1 MNGGVG
7 IRRAMS
13 ARSISFAIAA
23 VGAVAAACGPVVAR
37 DAGTHLSSASSDAVP
52 YDWRSVR
59 VGGGGFTPGLVFS
72 PVERGLAWL
81 RSDMGGAY
89 RWDARAGTW
98 IPLQDGVAEGSFM
111 GIESIAADPVD
122 AGTVYLAAGMN
133 WSAPAAIFRSADY
146 GKTWR
151 ETRVPFAMGGN
162 ENGRG
167 LGERLAIDPFAHDRL
182 LFGSR
187 HQGLWASDDA
197 GANWRKLDAFPLA
210 GLGLPTNRR
219 ETHGGLSF
227 VVFDAKVRGRVF
239 VGSTDPGER
248 HLFRSDDGGRTW
260 RAVAGGPASDLLP
273 VKAVIGR
280 DGLLTITYCDGI
292 GPNGITRGAVWR
304 FDPARGSWR
313 DVTPI
318 KGPDAPVGGYM
329 GVAVAASD
337 SQTIAVS
344 TVNRGKPVDTVW
356 LSHDGGAHWDELWKR
371 STRDVSA
378 TPFLD
383 FGAKA
388 NFGHWIAG
396 LAIDPFD
403 ANHAAYVTG
412 ATVYATDELQ
422 KPGTMAWAPWTKGIE
437 QTAIITF
444 VSPTGGAHLVSGF
457 GDIGGFRHDDFAV
470 SPASQH
476 VNPFLS
482 NTNTLDFG
490 GRAPLVMVRS
500 GNTHAPVVPDTSL
513 AWSADG
519 GATWTPLRVPQG
531 TPHADG
537 SPLPEAT
544 GNAAITVS
552 ADGGTFLVETDQPRI
567 TRDRGA
573 TWQPVTGL
581 PSRMRVTADKQD
593 ARRFYA
599 IDFANNRV
607 VRSDDGGA
615 QFHAVAGK
623 GLPADLSSA
632 RNDNREAPA
641 PILADANRAGAL
653 WLNLNGV
660 LYRSTDFGESWTR
673 TGQAIA
679 IERYGLGKAAPGRD
693 VAALYA
699 LGAVGG
705 LRAVWRSIDGGTTWQ
720 RINDEAHQ
728 WGLRIRVISGDPRQ
742 FGRIYIGTDGRG
754 IVYGDPRPAEGT
766 E

>member
-1 MNGGVG
+1 LF
-7 IRRAMS
+7 AL
-13 ARSISFAIAA
+13 AKAIAA
-23 VGAVAAACGPVVAR
+23 GLFV
-37 DAGTHLSSASSDAVP
+37 SAVP
-52 YDWRSVR
+52 GVATAAGSSSHIDSSLHDEVAYDWRSVR
-59 VGGGGFTPGLVFS
+59 VGGGGFTPGIIFS
-72 PVERGLAWL
+72 PVERGLVWL

-89 RWDARAGTW
+89 RWDAAAKRW
-98 IPLQDGVAEGSFM
+98 LPLQDRVSESSFM
-111 GIESIAADPVD
+111 GIESIAPDPVD

-133 WSAPAAIFRSADY
+133 WSAPAAIFRSTNY

-167 LGERLAIDPFAHDRL
+167 LGERLAINPFAHDHL

-197 GANWRKLDAFPLA
+197 GVNWRKLDAFPLA

-227 VVFDAKVRGRVF
+227 VVFDAKVRDRVF
-239 VGSTDPGER
+239 VGSADPGAQ
-248 HLFRSDDGGRTW
+248 HLFRSDDGGKTW
-260 RAVAGGPASDLLP
+260 RAVTGGPASDLLP
-273 VKAVIGR
+273 VKAVIGG
-280 DGLLTITYCDGI
+280 DGVLTITYCDGI

-304 FDPARGSWR
+304 FDPARGTWR

-318 KGPDAPVGGYM
+318 KGAQAPIGGYM
-329 GVAVAASD
+329 GVAVASGD
-337 SQTIAVS
+337 PQTIAVS
-344 TVNRGKPVDTVW
+344 TVDRGKPVDTVW
-356 LSHDGGAHWDELWKR
+356 LSHDGGTHWDELWKR
-371 STRDVSA
+371 SDRDVSA

-422 KPGTMAWAPWTKGIE
+422 KPGTMQWAPWTQGIE
-437 QTAIITF
+437 QTAIITL

-470 SPASQH
+470 SPFSQH

-482 NTNTLDFG
+482 NTNTLDYG
-490 GRAPLVMVRS
+490 GRAPLVMARS
-500 GNTHAPVVPDTSL
+500 GNTHARVVPDTSL

-519 GATWTPLRVPQG
+519 GATWQPLHVPSG
-531 TPHADG
+531 VPHADG
-537 SPLPEAT
+537 TPLPEET

-552 ADGGTFLVETDQPRI
+552 ADGQTFLVETDQPRM
-567 TRDRGA
+567 TRDRGV
-573 TWQPVTGL
+573 TWQAVSGL
-581 PSRMRVTADKQD
+581 PSRTRVTSDKQD
-593 ARRFYA
+593 AKRFYA
-599 IDFANNRV
+599 IDFTNSRV

-615 QFHAVAGK
+615 RFHSVAGK
-623 GLPADLSSA
+623 GLPMDLAAA
-632 RNDNREAPA
+632 RNDNREAPP

-653 WLNLNGV
+653 WLNLSGA
-660 LYRSTDFGESWTR
+660 LYRSTDFGETWAR
-673 TGQAIA
+673 TGQAISV
-679 IERYGLGKAAPGRD
+679 ERYGLGKAAPGRKD
-693 VAALYA
+693 AALYA
-699 LGAVGG
+699 LGTFGG
-705 LRAVWRSIDGGTTWQ
+705 LRAIWRSIDGGATWQ

-754 IVYGDPRPAEGT
+754 IVYGDPEVRPAQKAGKGT

>member
-1 MNGGVG
+1 M
-7 IRRAMS
+7 A
-13 ARSISFAIAA
+13 ISGAIGAPLVALTMAIAA
-23 VGAVAAACGPVVAR
+23 GTAAMAGAPAHADRA
-37 DAGTHLSSASSDAVP
+37 TVP
-52 YDWRSVR
+52 PSRISYEWHGVR
-59 VGGGGFTPGLVFS
+59 VGGGGFTPGIVFS

-89 RWDARAGTW
+89 RWDARAAQW
-98 IPLQDGVAEGSFM
+98 IALQDGVSEGSFM

-122 AGTVYLAAGMN
+122 AGRIYLAAGMN
-133 WSAPAAIFRSADY
+133 WSAPAAIFRSTDY
-146 GKTWR
+146 GRNWQV
-151 ETRVPFAMGGN
+151 TRVPFAMGGN

-210 GLGLPTNRR
+210 GLGLPVNRR

-227 VVFDAKVRGRVF
+227 VVFDPKVRGRVF
-239 VGSTDPGER
+239 VGNADPGAQ
-248 HLFRSDDGGRTW
+248 HLFRSDDGGKSW
-260 RAVAGGPASDLLP
+260 RAVAGGPVADLLP
-273 VKAVIGR
+273 VKAVIGS
-280 DGLLTITYCDGI
+280 DGVLTITYCDGI

-304 FDPARGSWR
+304 FEPTRGAWR

-318 KGPDAPVGGYM
+318 KGAEAPIGGYM

-337 SQTIAVS
+337 PQTLAVS
-344 TVNRGKPVDTVW
+344 TVDRGKPVDTVW

-403 ANHAAYVTG
+403 ANRAAYVTG
-412 ATVYATDELQ
+412 ATVYATRELQ
-422 KPGTMAWAPWTKGIE
+422 KPGTMQWAPWTRGIE

-457 GDIGGFRHDDFAV
+457 GDIGGFRHDDLDV
-470 SPASQH
+470 SPSHQH

-482 NTNTLDFG
+482 NTNTLDYG

-500 GNTHAPVVPDTSL
+500 GNTHARVVPDTSL

-519 GATWTPLRVPQG
+519 GATWMPLHVPQAAPRADG
-531 TPHADG
+531 TP
-537 SPLPEAT
+537 PPEAT

-573 TWQPVTGL
+573 TWQAVTGL
-581 PSRMRVTADKQD
+581 PGRVRVTADKQD

-599 IDFANNRV
+599 IDFANSRV

-615 QFHAVAGK
+615 RFHALAGR
-623 GLPADLSSA
+623 GLPADLSAA

-641 PILADANRAGAL
+641 PILADPDRAGAL
-653 WLNLNGV
+653 WLNLGGT
-660 LYRSTDFGESWTR
+660 LYRSTDFGESWTP
-673 TGQAIA
+673 TGQHSAQAIA

-699 LGAVGG
+699 LGTVGG
-705 LRAVWRSIDGGTTWQ
+705 LRAIWRSIDGGATWQ

-754 IVYGDPRPAEGT
+754 IVYGDPRLAEGI

>member
-1 MNGGVG
+1 M
-7 IRRAMS
+7 
-13 ARSISFAIAA
+13 AIAA
-23 VGAVAAACGPVVAR
+23 GLAAGAVPVSADSSPTSGIVSSPGAAVA
-37 DAGTHLSSASSDAVP
+37 

-59 VGGGGFTPGLVFS
+59 VGGGGFTPGIVFS

-89 RWDARAGTW
+89 RWDAAARQW
-98 IPLQDGVAEGSFM
+98 VPLQDRVSESSFM

-133 WSAPAAIFRSADY
+133 WSAPAAIFRSTDY

-167 LGERLAIDPFAHDRL
+167 LGERLAIDPFAHGRL

-197 GANWRKLDAFPLA
+197 GANWRKVDGFPLA

-227 VVFDAKVRGRVF
+227 VVFDAKLRGRVF
-239 VGSTDPGER
+239 VGSADPGER
-248 HLFRSDDGGRTW
+248 HLLRSDDGGKTW
-260 RAVAGGPASDLLP
+260 SAVAGGPAADMLP
-273 VKAVIGR
+273 VKAVIGS

-304 FDPARGSWR
+304 FDPARGTWL

-318 KGPDAPVGGYM
+318 KGPQAPVGGYM

-337 SQTIAVS
+337 PQTIAVS
-344 TVNRGKPVDTVW
+344 TVDRGNPVDTVW

-371 STRDVSA
+371 SVRDVSA

-383 FGAKA
+383 FGGKA

-412 ATVYATDELQ
+412 ATVYATGELQ
-422 KPGTMAWAPWTKGIE
+422 KSGTMQWAPWTGGIE
-437 QTAIITF
+437 QTAIITL

-457 GDIGGFRHDDFAV
+457 GDIGGFRHDDFTV
-470 SPASQH
+470 SPAHQH
-476 VNPFLS
+476 INPFLS
-482 NTNTLDFG
+482 NTNTLDYG

-500 GNTHAPVVPDTSL
+500 GNTHARVVPDTSL

-519 GATWTPLRVPQG
+519 GATWSPLHVPKGAPHGDG
-531 TPHADG
+531 T
-537 SPLPEAT
+537 PLPEET

-552 ADGGTFLVETDQPRI
+552 ADGTAFLVETDQPRL
-567 TRDRGA
+567 TRNRGA
-573 TWQPVTGL
+573 TWQVVGGL
-581 PSRMRVTADKQD
+581 PSRTRVTSDKQD
-593 ARRFYA
+593 AKRFYA
-599 IDFANNRV
+599 IDFASNRV

-615 QFHAVAGK
+615 RFHALAGK
-623 GLPADLSSA
+623 GLPADLSAAHSA
-632 RNDNREAPA
+632 NREAPA
-641 PILADANRAGAL
+641 PILADPNRAGAL
-653 WLNLNGV
+653 WLNLGGA
-660 LYRSTDFGESWTR
+660 LYRSADFGHSWQR
-673 TGQAIA
+673 TGQAIT
-679 IERYGLGKAAPGRD
+679 IERYGLGKAAPGRKD
-693 VAALYA
+693 AALFA
-699 LGAVGG
+699 LGTLGG

-754 IVYGDPRPAEGT
+754 IVYGDPKTGPAEGT